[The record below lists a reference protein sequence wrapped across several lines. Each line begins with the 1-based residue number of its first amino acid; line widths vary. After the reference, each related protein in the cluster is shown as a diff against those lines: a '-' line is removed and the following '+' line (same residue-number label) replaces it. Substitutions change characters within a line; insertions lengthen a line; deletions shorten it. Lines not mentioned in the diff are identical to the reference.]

1 MFNFSP
7 SAFLCF
13 LLYPKTKVSLQKKK
27 TLNNTRK
34 AYKNSLYTLMKKL
47 IVFLILFLQSFY
59 LFPARTVKV
68 TPILTLPQLPVSA
81 IHRIFQDSQGY
92 MWYGTVNGLCQDDG
106 YRLRVFRSDINAEKI
121 MENNIIQSIAEDAKG
136 RIWFGCDQGA
146 YILNKQDGQI
156 TPLDPKRLG
165 TLFISHIRR
174 TSDGMMWITAGNAL
188 IRYNSEGLF
197 QQSYPLYDYNQ
208 KSSWMTGFC
217 ESRQK
222 EIFITVKRGDIL
234 RYDKKKDNF
243 FLYAKAPARKNL
255 TYIIQD
261 RAHDYFWIGTES
273 DGVVLFNPSAT
284 RDSLFT
290 YSPLPVN
297 SMGEKEGNVLYLAQD
312 DTEGWLWMT
321 TRSDLIAMKYNEKT
335 KQLQQADF
343 QLPPSGRMLNEIF
356 KDKNG
361 ALWVA
366 SFDRESFM
374 IHFVEDAPKEY
385 NLPALK
391 LHTNFQPAIMALCDA
406 GEHIFWI
413 SQERT
418 GLGLY
423 DLDRDRM
430 SLFSD
435 FSHLASLA
443 LHSVKQIS
451 SSRREGNV
459 WVIPE
464 NQNFAYE
471 LSRKGMQ
478 IYLKRTVKL
487 NDAKYN
493 TPFTQTYEDTQ
504 GTLWIGT
511 HRGLHAYHIKDGDCK
526 TVCDTLGT
534 VSAIKEDK
542 NGVIYV
548 STLNKGV
555 YRVTRDGKYTHLT
568 SPSSVTCLA
577 IDDNE
582 TLWMGTQEGGVY
594 AFTPFSGKLTNHT
607 QLCGLNG
614 DIINQLATDAYGHL
628 WIGMNQKIIEYNPN
642 NHSFSTYLTTD
653 GSLKLRRFIPTA
665 LCEGHDRKLYFGGIP
680 GICAVTPSG
689 QLDRKSGEA
698 QTLITKIYIMGK
710 EMNQEYK
717 QLILQPDEYDLQ
729 LFFSSL
735 NYLNAQKIRYA
746 YRLLGLEEQWNYTT
760 DGDNTAIYKHLPKGN
775 YTFEV
780 KATDN
785 YGIWSNQITRLNI
798 KRLPAFYETRWA
810 IFFYIILG
818 AGLIACSIWIYIR
831 RINRK
836 NEELYADSEE
846 LIKMRNYLT
855 ASSFCNN
862 ENNAPD
868 SEYSTLNKLLLQKA
882 TQTIEQNLEE
892 PDFDVNRLAAGVGV
906 SRSTLTRK
914 LKALTGRTPLEFIH
928 HIKMQHARRLLE
940 GPNQTVSEVALTL
953 GYFNRKHF
961 TACFKEEFGVTPSEY
976 HKKSIAEGKDL
987 NQKGD
992 DNG

>member
-34 AYKNSLYTLMKKL
+34 AYKNSLYTLMKRL

-511 HRGLHAYHIKDGDCK
+511 YRGLHAYHIKDGDCK

-542 NGVIYV
+542 NGIIYV

-614 DIINQLATDAYGHL
+614 G
-628 WIGMNQKIIEYNPN
+628 
-642 NHSFSTYLTTD
+642 
-653 GSLKLRRFIPTA
+653 
-665 LCEGHDRKLYFGGIP
+665 
-680 GICAVTPSG
+680 
-689 QLDRKSGEA
+689 
-698 QTLITKIYIMGK
+698 
-710 EMNQEYK
+710 
-717 QLILQPDEYDLQ
+717 
-729 LFFSSL
+729 
-735 NYLNAQKIRYA
+735 
-746 YRLLGLEEQWNYTT
+746 
-760 DGDNTAIYKHLPKGN
+760 
-775 YTFEV
+775 
-780 KATDN
+780 
-785 YGIWSNQITRLNI
+785 
-798 KRLPAFYETRWA
+798 
-810 IFFYIILG
+810 
-818 AGLIACSIWIYIR
+818 
-831 RINRK
+831 INRK

-961 TACFKEEFGVTPSEY
+961 TACFKEEFGMTPSEY

>member
-1 MFNFSP
+1 
-7 SAFLCF
+7 
-13 LLYPKTKVSLQKKK
+13 
-27 TLNNTRK
+27 
-34 AYKNSLYTLMKKL
+34 
-47 IVFLILFLQSFY
+47 
-59 LFPARTVKV
+59 
-68 TPILTLPQLPVSA
+68 
-81 IHRIFQDSQGY
+81 
-92 MWYGTVNGLCQDDG
+92 
-106 YRLRVFRSDINAEKI
+106 
-121 MENNIIQSIAEDAKG
+121 
-136 RIWFGCDQGA
+136 
-146 YILNKQDGQI
+146 
-156 TPLDPKRLG
+156 
-165 TLFISHIRR
+165 
-174 TSDGMMWITAGNAL
+174 
-188 IRYNSEGLF
+188 
-197 QQSYPLYDYNQ
+197 
-208 KSSWMTGFC
+208 
-217 ESRQK
+217 
-222 EIFITVKRGDIL
+222 
-234 RYDKKKDNF
+234 
-243 FLYAKAPARKNL
+243 
-255 TYIIQD
+255 
-261 RAHDYFWIGTES
+261 
-273 DGVVLFNPSAT
+273 
-284 RDSLFT
+284 
-290 YSPLPVN
+290 
-297 SMGEKEGNVLYLAQD
+297 
-312 DTEGWLWMT
+312 MT

-335 KQLQQADF
+335 KQLQQVDF
-343 QLPPSGRMLNEIF
+343 QLPSSGRMLNEIF

-594 AFTPFSGKLTNHT
+594 AFTPFSE
-607 QLCGLNG
+607 
-614 DIINQLATDAYGHL
+614 TDQSYSAVRIKRRYHQSTCHRRL
-628 WIGMNQKIIEYNPN
+628 WTSVDWYEPKIIEYNPN
-642 NHSFSTYLTTD
+642 NHSFPLISPQTD
-653 GSLKLRRFIPTA
+653 
-665 LCEGHDRKLYFGGIP
+665 H
-680 GICAVTPSG
+680 
-689 QLDRKSGEA
+689 
-698 QTLITKIYIMGK
+698 
-710 EMNQEYK
+710 
-717 QLILQPDEYDLQ
+717 
-729 LFFSSL
+729 
-735 NYLNAQKIRYA
+735 
-746 YRLLGLEEQWNYTT
+746 
-760 DGDNTAIYKHLPKGN
+760 
-775 YTFEV
+775 
-780 KATDN
+780 
-785 YGIWSNQITRLNI
+785 
-798 KRLPAFYETRWA
+798 
-810 IFFYIILG
+810 
-818 AGLIACSIWIYIR
+818 
-831 RINRK
+831 
-836 NEELYADSEE
+836 
-846 LIKMRNYLT
+846 
-855 ASSFCNN
+855 
-862 ENNAPD
+862 
-868 SEYSTLNKLLLQKA
+868 
-882 TQTIEQNLEE
+882 
-892 PDFDVNRLAAGVGV
+892 
-906 SRSTLTRK
+906 
-914 LKALTGRTPLEFIH
+914 
-928 HIKMQHARRLLE
+928 
-940 GPNQTVSEVALTL
+940 
-953 GYFNRKHF
+953 
-961 TACFKEEFGVTPSEY
+961 
-976 HKKSIAEGKDL
+976 
-987 NQKGD
+987 
-992 DNG
+992 